1 MGTNDEIRQLR
12 YATENLV
19 TKVNKLRSYTEA
31 KLTGKIC
38 LADINQLDIEY
49 KLGKISD
56 EEYLKERRLLVKAY
70 KEDILKFISKV

>member
-1 MGTNDEIRQLR
+1 MDTNDEIRQLR

-31 KLTGKIC
+31 KLTGKIY